1 MAGPEGLAVAGTL
14 DWLFP
19 GGAVSEREQQRPL
32 GVAPELPQSP
42 GPGGGAVAVPKKS
55 RSDEPWFNGRG
66 NLSGNADLLLDSDL
80 LVDFQAVKLVKRTL
94 KVKHSAE
101 LFQTLADIDA
111 MKRLGFSL
119 HCVPSKA
126 QEQVLVP
133 QGNTLTLG
141 HVLPKRWLLTVY
153 YQVHRRVDVESALT
167 QMGYSISGCR
177 EVEADATV
185 PMDQLLMHR
194 HGCQRYGLWVR
205 QGEDIEVHN
214 GRALDTEMR
223 RWQAS
228 YEGANLRAI
237 GPTEAS
243 FTTGRTHRFHAE
255 CGSSV
260 VLNWSCDSWDM
271 LG

>member
-32 GVAPELPQSP
+32 GVAPELPLSA
-42 GPGGGAVAVPKKS
+42 GTGAVAVTKKTN
-55 RSDEPWFNGRG
+55 RSSEPWFNGRG

-80 LVDFQAVKLVKRTL
+80 LVEFKAVKLVKRTL
-94 KVKHSAE
+94 KVKHSTE
-101 LFQTLADIDA
+101 LFQGLADTDA

-141 HVLPKRWLLTVY
+141 HVVPKRWLLTVY
-153 YQVHRRVDVESALT
+153 YQVHRRADVEIALT
-167 QMGYSISGCR
+167 QMGHSISGCR

-205 QGEDIEVHN
+205 QGMEDIEVQN
-214 GRALDTEMR
+214 GKALDIEMR
-223 RWQAS
+223 RWQSS

-237 GPTEAS
+237 AGP
-243 FTTGRTHRFHAE
+243 
-255 CGSSV
+255 
-260 VLNWSCDSWDM
+260 
-271 LG
+271 